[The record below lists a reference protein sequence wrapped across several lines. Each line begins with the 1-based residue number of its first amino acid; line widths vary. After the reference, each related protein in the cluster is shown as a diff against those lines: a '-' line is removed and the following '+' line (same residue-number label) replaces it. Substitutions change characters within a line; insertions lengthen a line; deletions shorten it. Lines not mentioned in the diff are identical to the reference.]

1 MKKSI
6 PLSFLCSALTV
17 VNLPAQEVKKT
28 TGFHHI
34 ESVAT
39 DGKFLYVAD
48 IGAALKPT
56 AIDGDGRIAKL
67 DRKGKILEA
76 NFVKEP
82 LNAPKGLAVYKDILF
97 ANDINRVVAINLENG
112 NKLYEINFG
121 EVTNFL
127 NDIAIWDKNTLY
139 VSATD
144 TNKLYKVDLTSK
156 SFTEVI
162 LNTTISGINGLYC
175 SEKSNKLYVNGFGS
189 DNQPNGVFGCINL
202 KDNSFEQITT
212 VTGYYDGIFVKNDIL
227 YVSNWMAFEKK
238 GFLLSI
244 DINSHKISRLNLPEL
259 IAGPADFILENN
271 QLIIPA
277 MLSGELLFFPI
288 DTSLK
293 QRL

>member
-1 MKKSI
+1 MKKLL
-6 PLSFLCSALTV
+6 PLSFLCCALTV

-34 ESVAT
+34 ESVAS

-76 NFVKEP
+76 NFVKET

-97 ANDINRVVAINLENG
+97 LNDINRIVAINLENG
-112 NKLYEINFG
+112 IKLYEINFG
-121 EVTNFL
+121 DATNFL
-127 NDIAIWDKNTLY
+127 NDIAIWNKNTLY

-144 TNKLYKVDLTSK
+144 TNKLYKVDLTNK
-156 SFTEVI
+156 SFTEVK

-175 SEKSNKLYVNGFGS
+175 SEKSSKLYVNGFGS
-189 DNQPNGVFGCINL
+189 DNQPKGVFGCINL

-212 VTGYYDGIFVKNDIL
+212 ITGYYDGIFVKNDIL

-244 DINSHKISRLNLPEL
+244 DLNSKKVARVNLSEL
-259 IAGPADFILENN
+259 IAGTADFILENN

-277 MLSGELLFFPI
+277 MLTGELLFFPI

>member
-1 MKKSI
+1 MKKLL

-17 VNLPAQEVKKT
+17 VNLTAQEVKKT
-28 TGFHHI
+28 TGFNHI
-34 ESVAT
+34 ESVAS

-48 IGAALKPT
+48 IGAELKPT

-67 DRKGKILEA
+67 DRKGKILEP

-97 ANDINRVVAINLENG
+97 LNDINRIVAINLENG

-121 EVTNFL
+121 DATKFL

-156 SFTEVI
+156 SFTEVK
-162 LNTTISGINGLYC
+162 LNTTISGINGLHC
-175 SEKSNKLYVNGFGS
+175 SEKSSKLYVNGFGS

-212 VTGYYDGIFVKNDIL
+212 ITGYYDGMFVKNDIL

-244 DINSHKISRLNLPEL
+244 DLNSKKVARVNLSEL

-277 MLSGELLFFPI
+277 MLTGELLFFPI

>member
-1 MKKSI
+1 MKKLL
-6 PLSFLCSALTV
+6 PLSFLCSALTA

-34 ESVAT
+34 ESVAS

-48 IGAALKPT
+48 IGAELKPT

-67 DRKGKILEA
+67 DRKGKILEP

-97 ANDINRVVAINLENG
+97 LNDINRIVAINLENG

-121 EVTNFL
+121 EATKFL
-127 NDIAIWDKNTLY
+127 NDIVIWDKNTLY

-144 TNKLYKVDLTSK
+144 TNKLYKVDLTNK
-156 SFTEVI
+156 SFTEVK

-175 SEKSNKLYVNGFGS
+175 SEKSSKLYVNGFGS

-212 VTGYYDGIFVKNDIL
+212 ITGYYDGIFIKNDIL

-244 DINSHKISRLNLPEL
+244 DLNSKKVARVNLSEL

-277 MLSGELLFFPI
+277 MLTGELLFFPI